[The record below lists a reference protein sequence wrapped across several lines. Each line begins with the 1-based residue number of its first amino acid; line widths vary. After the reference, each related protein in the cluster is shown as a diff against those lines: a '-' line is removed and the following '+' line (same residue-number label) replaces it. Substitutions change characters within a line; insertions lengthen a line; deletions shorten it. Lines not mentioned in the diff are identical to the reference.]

1 MKIRALLL
9 AGGAGTRLWPLSTE
23 KRPKQFLAL
32 GGKRS
37 LLRDTYERLAP
48 LDGDFFVAT
57 AESYRDLTLSELPE
71 LSEGNLMLEPSR
83 RNTGPAILCA
93 ALRFEREGDPITA
106 VVPADQS
113 VSDPEALRA
122 ALRAAAATAASEH
135 SIVTLGIVPVRPET
149 EFGYIEA
156 EPGEGGDAARRV
168 RRFVEKPDLETAK
181 KYVTAG
187 NFLWNAGIFV
197 FRPSDLVSEASRV
210 DPELLEACR
219 RYDRER
225 DGGAAEAYARL
236 PSISFDY
243 AIMEKAK
250 RVFCVPCDA
259 GWNDV
264 GSYRALRE
272 LLGCDANGNLVLS
285 SPGQPVLTVGISD
298 SVVAATAE
306 GILVFPSS
314 REGDLRDAVRDFLSS
329 SR

>member
-1 MKIRALLL
+1 MKIRSLLL

-23 KRPKQFLAL
+23 KRPKQFLSL
-32 GGKRS
+32 GGKQS

-48 LDGDFFVAT
+48 LGGDFFVAT
-57 AESYRDLTLSELPE
+57 AEAYRDLTLSELPE
-71 LSEGNLMLEPSR
+71 LSEGGLMLEPFR

-93 ALRFEREGDPITA
+93 ALRFERDGDAVTA
-106 VVPADQS
+106 VVPADQT

-122 ALRAAAATAASEH
+122 ALRTAAATAASER

-149 EFGYIEA
+149 ELGYIES
-156 EPGEGGDAARRV
+156 EPEEGESAARRV

-181 KYVTAG
+181 QYLGAG

-197 FRPSDLVSEASRV
+197 FRPSDLIAEAARV
-210 DPELLEACR
+210 EPELLEACR
-219 RYDRER
+219 RYDRET
-225 DGGAAEAYARL
+225 GKGAAETYSRL

-250 RVFCVPCDA
+250 KIFCVPCDA

-272 LLGCDANGNLVLS
+272 LLGCDANGNLVIS
-285 SPGQPVLTVGISD
+285 SPDQPVLTVGISD

-306 GILVFPSS
+306 GILVFPGS
-314 REGDLRDAVRDFLSS
+314 RESDLRDAVRDFLSGP
-329 SR
+329 R